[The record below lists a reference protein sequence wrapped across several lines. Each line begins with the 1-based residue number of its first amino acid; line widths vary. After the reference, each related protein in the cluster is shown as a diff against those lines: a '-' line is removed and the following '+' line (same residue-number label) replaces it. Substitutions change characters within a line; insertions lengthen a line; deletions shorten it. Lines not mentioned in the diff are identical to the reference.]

1 MRILLDENMPI
12 DFGDELPGFEV
23 RHIEAI
29 GHKGTQNGE
38 LIALAREEFNV
49 LVTLDRGILH
59 QHRHFGPLII
69 VVIRVP
75 NSQGDTIRSRAEDL
89 RSLLTKAKPGDLVEL
104 PIFNS

>member
-38 LIALAREEFNV
+38 LIALAREEFNDW
-49 LVTLDRGILH
+49 L
-59 QHRHFGPLII
+59 
-69 VVIRVP
+69 
-75 NSQGDTIRSRAEDL
+75 
-89 RSLLTKAKPGDLVEL
+89 LLTEGFSISIGTLVH
-104 PIFNS
+104 